1 MAEDTPPTPKS
12 PSKSE
17 TALMGG
23 FASRADLLP
32 HIELHQGIDRLRAI
46 MVALRDPTF
55 GCPWDRVQSF
65 ATIAP
70 YTIEEAHEVA
80 DAIARDDMSAL
91 CDELGD
97 LLLQVVYHARIA
109 EEADAFALDDVMTAI
124 CDKMIRRHPHV
135 FGPDDATSVAPS
147 PRWEQIKHEERA
159 SKGEDDSALAGVA
172 LGLPALLR
180 AEKLQRRAARVGFDW
195 PDIAGPRA
203 KIVEELDE
211 IEAAQSDAERID
223 EYGDMLFSMVNWGRH
238 LGIDPEAA
246 LRQANAK
253 FERRFRRM
261 EEIAGRE
268 VFNAASLDQKE
279 AYWIE
284 AKKS

>member
-1 MAEDTPPTPKS
+1 MAEDTPSTPKS
-12 PSKSE
+12 PILSE
-17 TALMGG
+17 TTSTPG
-23 FASRADLLP
+23 FTSRADLLP
-32 HIELHQGIDRLRAI
+32 HIEQQHGIDRLRAI
-46 MVALRDPTF
+46 MVALRDPTY

-65 ATIAP
+65 STIAP

-80 DAIARDDMSAL
+80 DAIARDDMSDL

-109 EEADAFALDDVMTAI
+109 EESDAFALDDVMMAI

-135 FGPDDATSVAPS
+135 FGPDDAADTAPS

-159 SKGEDDSALAGVA
+159 NKGEDDSALAGVA

-195 PDIAGPRA
+195 PDIDGPRA

-211 IEAAQSDAERID
+211 IEAAQSDEERID

-238 LGIDPEAA
+238 LGIDPESA

-261 EEIAGRE
+261 EELAGRE
-268 VFNAASLDQKE
+268 VFNAASLDEKE
-279 AYWIE
+279 AYWVE
-284 AKKS
+284 AKKP